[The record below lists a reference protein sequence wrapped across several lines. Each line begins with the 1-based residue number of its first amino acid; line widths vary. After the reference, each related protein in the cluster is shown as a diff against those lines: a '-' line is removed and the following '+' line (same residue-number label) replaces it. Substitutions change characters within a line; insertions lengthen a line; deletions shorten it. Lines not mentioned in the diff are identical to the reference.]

1 MKTKKIILNKIKE
14 VLFII
19 FIMMVN
25 DVFTQNFEWV
35 KSFEGNHWDQGNSI
49 NVDQNGNIITTGH
62 FQYTTDFD
70 PSSTSTYNLNAID
83 VDGDVFI
90 SKIDSNG
97 DFIWAK
103 KIGGTR
109 FDGAFSTLDNYG
121 NIYSTGYFWNT
132 ADFDPSTNDV
142 FYTSYYEADIF
153 VNKLDSDGNYLWSK
167 HFGGYG
173 NDYATS
179 IISDNDG
186 NIYIAGHFLDTL
198 YFFTDSNQPPL
209 ISNGVSDTF
218 ICKLDTNGI
227 IQWVRQIG
235 GTGYDTIESITC
247 DTSNNIYFAG
257 AFSDTVDFDPSS
269 NDYNLIASELND
281 LDHDAF
287 VCKYDSAGNFIWV
300 KQFESQN
307 NSVGKGLSIEVD
319 ESGNSYIAGEFNGVV
334 DFNPNPNQSF
344 LLTNDEYYLTP
355 FFCKLNVNGNFV
367 WAKNINV
374 NITDANYPLN
384 LKLDSENNIF
394 VLGSFHGAYDFDPSN
409 SVFALNS
416 PNSYDIF
423 ICELDSNGN
432 FIKSQKMGSLNG
444 NDCVNDLFIDN
455 EDNLFITGYY
465 SGLADFD
472 PSPLNEYFIDS
483 NQGLDVFILKLNSND
498 LLNIDDLKTN
508 NIQVFPNPIIDD
520 KLTITSQNFI
530 QKLEVYNTFGQLV
543 IHQPININ
551 TIDTSRLKTGLYF
564 IKIMC
569 NNIIY
574 TKKVI
579 KR

>member
-1 MKTKKIILNKIKE
+1 MKNKKIILKKIKI
-14 VLFII
+14 VLLITSFLI
-19 FIMMVN
+19 VN

-35 KSFEGNHWDQGNSI
+35 KSFEGNNWDQGNSI
-49 NVDQNGNIITTGH
+49 NIDQNGNVITTGH

-70 PSSTSTYNLNAID
+70 PSSSSTYNLNAID

-97 DFIWAK
+97 NFIWVK

-121 NIYSTGYFWNT
+121 NIYSTGYFWET
-132 ADFDPSTNDV
+132 ADFDPSANDV
-142 FYTSYYEADIF
+142 LYTSYYEADIF

-198 YFFTDSNQPPL
+198 YFFTDTNQPPL
-209 ISNGVSDTF
+209 ISNGVSDAF
-218 ICKLDTNGI
+218 ICKIDTNGI

-235 GTGYDTIESITC
+235 GTSYDSI
-247 DTSNNIYFAG
+247 DSIAIDASNNIYFTG
-257 AFSDTVDFDPSS
+257 AFSNTVDFDPSS
-269 NDYNLIASELND
+269 NDYILTTNGLDD
-281 LDHDAF
+281 LDYDAF

-307 NSVGKGLSIEVD
+307 NSLGKGLSITLD
-319 ESGNSYIAGEFNGVV
+319 ESGNSYIAGEFIGTVN
-334 DFNPNPNQSF
+334 FNPSQSF

-355 FFCKLNVNGNFV
+355 FFCKFDINGNFI
-367 WAKNINV
+367 WANNINV
-374 NITDANYPLN
+374 RLNTSSYPLN

-394 VLGSFHGAYDFDPSN
+394 ALGSFHGAYDFDPS
-409 SVFALNS
+409 SSIFMQNS

-423 ICELDSNGN
+423 LCKLDSNGS
-432 FIKSQKMGSLNG
+432 FIKALKMGSLNG
-444 NDCVNDLFIDN
+444 YDSGNDLFIDN
-455 EDNLFITGYY
+455 EDNIFITGYC
-465 SGLADFD
+465 SNEADLD
-472 PSPLNEYFIDS
+472 PSPFDEYLVYTNLS
-483 NQGLDVFILKLNSND
+483 LDVFILKLNNND
-498 LLNIDDLKTN
+498 LLNISDLKTCD
-508 NIQVFPNPIIDD
+508 IQVFPNPIIDN
-520 KLTITSQNFI
+520 KLTITSPDFI

-543 IHQPININ
+543 IHQPVNVN
-551 TIDTSRLKTGLYF
+551 EIDTSKLKTGLYF

-569 NNIIY
+569 NNTIY
-574 TKKVI
+574 TIKVI